1 MSANEFPAANEF
13 PKLTAFEVSLASLAL
28 QPAALDRESL
38 FFQAGREAALRE
50 AGSQRSWLCRW
61 GWPTGFSVMTAI
73 AAALLAMLSL
83 RAEPITVPPVAG
95 TTPEVAAATAA
106 PFVLPDRDPRQED
119 RLAGIVTYS
128 GLCDEILREGINAR
142 LPETVASDEATA
154 VAARPMSYEELL
166 NQILQEQ

>member
-1 MSANEFPAANEF
+1 
-13 PKLTAFEVSLASLAL
+13 
-28 QPAALDRESL
+28 
-38 FFQAGREAALRE
+38 
-50 AGSQRSWLCRW
+50 
-61 GWPTGFSVMTAI
+61 MTAI